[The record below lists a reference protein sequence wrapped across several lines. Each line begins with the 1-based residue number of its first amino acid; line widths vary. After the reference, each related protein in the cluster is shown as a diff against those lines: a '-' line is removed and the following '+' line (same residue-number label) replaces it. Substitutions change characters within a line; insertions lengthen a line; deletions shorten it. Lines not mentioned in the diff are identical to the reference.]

1 MRRQKMAIDTQEIN
15 NLLSDPASVSLPIKI
30 GAVIIIFCLAL
41 FLGYKLVIVDQ
52 IAALETV
59 QSQEKDKRKVY
70 EKKQARANQLPAY
83 EAQLEEMQIS
93 FGALKD
99 QLPSDT
105 EIPGLILDISEKGL
119 SNGLE
124 IELFKPESE
133 INKEFFAEKPIKIEA
148 KGGYAELA
156 GFVSDL
162 SALPRIVTIND
173 IQLQPVEVK
182 KDAKNNKKKNE
193 STDSRLSLKATI
205 KTYRYLSEEEVDGEN
220 EGTNG

>member
-1 MRRQKMAIDTQEIN
+1 MRRAKMAIDTQEIN
-15 NLLSDPASVSLPIKI
+15 NLLSDPANVSLPIKI
-30 GAVIIIFCLAL
+30 GAVIIVFALAV

-52 IAALETV
+52 MATLKTV
-59 QSQEKDKRKVY
+59 QAQENEKRRVY
-70 EKKQARANQLPAY
+70 EKKQGRANQLPAY
-83 EAQLEEMQIS
+83 KEQLEEMQIS

-119 SNGLE
+119 TNGLE

-148 KGGYAELA
+148 KGTYAELA

-162 SALPRIVTIND
+162 SALPRIVTINN
-173 IQLQPVEVK
+173 IQLEPEVVK
-182 KDAKNNKKKNE
+182 RELKDIKNKNNKT
-193 STDSRLSLKATI
+193 STEARLSLKATI
-205 KTYRYLSEEEVDGEN
+205 KTYRYLSEDEEN
-220 EGTNG
+220 EGENG